1 MVSPET
7 FDAGRE
13 VMSNPTEEAV
23 TTFFAPAGRSDPADL
38 QRQHASWIGGPLLQ
52 PMIDA
57 MSDVVLILNQNRQ
70 VIGANRRLLELLNCQ
85 IHDVL
90 GKRPGELV
98 GCRNVDAGPD
108 GCGTARQCVTCGAVE
123 AILQSQRR
131 EDRVTRECRI
141 TLKEPVGGA
150 LDLLVSATAVDVDG
164 QRYTLGVL
172 KDISDQKRLAVLA
185 RMFFHD
191 VMNTAGGIQGY
202 AELIRESLPQ
212 DSPESEEMAELTELA
227 EQLIEEIRAQRDLTY
242 AETGDLEPEFE
253 EVDAADLLHRQ
264 QHLLAKHPVANGRR
278 IEVIV
283 APGTKLVTD
292 PRLLGRVLSNMI
304 KNALEAAR
312 AGQVVTVRCDSVD
325 AHLELQVHNPQV
337 MSREVQMQ
345 IFQRSFSTKSGS
357 GRGIGT
363 HSIKLLGER
372 YLGGIVSFI
381 SCDGHGTTFSMRLP
395 RTPALTPP
403 DETHWSV

>member
-1 MVSPET
+1 M
-7 FDAGRE
+7 
-13 VMSNPTEEAV
+13 MNPTEENV
-23 TTFFAPAGRSDPADL
+23 TTFFAPAGRSDPAEL
-38 QRQHASWIGGPLLQ
+38 QRQQASWIGVPLLQ

-57 MSDVVLILNQNRQ
+57 MSEVVLILNQNRQ
-70 VIGANRRLLELLNCQ
+70 VIGANRRLLELLDCQ
-85 IHDVL
+85 ILDVL

-98 GCRNVDAGPD
+98 GCRNAEVGPD
-108 GCGTARQCVTCGAVE
+108 GCGSAHECVTCGAVE
-123 AILQSQRR
+123 AVLQSQRS
-131 EDRVTRECRI
+131 EDRVSRECRI

-164 QRYTLGVL
+164 QRYTIGVL

-212 DSPESEEMAELTELA
+212 DSPEGEEMAELTELA

-253 EVDAADLLHRQ
+253 EVDAAELLVRQ
-264 QHLLAKHPVANGRR
+264 QHLLAKHPVAVGRR
-278 IEVIV
+278 IDVIV
-283 APGTKLVTD
+283 TPGVTLVSD

-325 AHLELQVHNPQV
+325 SDLEFHVHNPQV

-372 YLGGIVSFI
+372 YLGGTVRFV
-381 SCDGHGTTFSMRLP
+381 SCDGHGTTFSIRLP
-395 RTPALTPP
+395 RSPALTQRE
-403 DETHWSV
+403 ETHWSV